1 MYNIKEDSK
10 EILRYGSITYYNE
23 ILKDLQEEPHII
35 CEWDKR
41 RKCDS
46 QYIRMYNQ
54 ALRDYKHLLE
64 DYTKL
69 NQAYLDVENKLIEL
83 QDLMKGGEDECF
95 KKKK

>member
-1 MYNIKEDSK
+1 MNHEEKNKDIQT
-10 EILRYGSITYYNE
+10 LGSIVYYNE
-23 ILKDLQEEPHII
+23 ILRDLQQEPHVV

-41 RKCDS
+41 RACDS

-54 ALRDYKHLLE
+54 ALRDYKQLLD

-69 NQAYLDVENKLIEL
+69 NQAYLDVENRLIEL
-83 QDLMKGGEDECF
+83 QNLMKGGEDECF

>member
-1 MYNIKEDSK
+1 MGDKTK
-10 EILRYGSITYYNE
+10 C
-23 ILKDLQEEPHII
+23 LKRNVGPLPFL
-35 CEWDKR
+35 
-41 RKCDS
+41 
-46 QYIRMYNQ
+46 YIRMYNQ